1 MAKKVNVELLAK
13 AYCEVLTR
21 NTGIQHYYTIKK
33 DISEKGEEKCQQ

>member
-33 DISEKGEEKCQQ
+33 DTSERGEEKCQQ